1 MGRTLVYT
9 ICCLPFRVII
19 PLLIA
24 VLVTSPRVRLKSLSR
39 TMIYIPVLMTPWSSA
54 SPSTGCSA
62 RNTALSTSSSSPSAA
77 PRWNGRSTP
86 ACHVRHRFAS
96 VWASIGFNM
105 IIYVAASTT
114 SHRTCTRPPASTVPT
129 APVFPSHHGA
139 HAQPH
144 HVPCSAAFHGK
155 PAQGIRFGTGHHAG
169 RPRPSTTY
177 IIQYIFD
184 KGFNQMEYA
193 MRPLFHCRD
202 DRVCADRIRPVQSQQ
217 RR

>member
-1 MGRTLVYT
+1 MDFVGIKNYITLFKDSKFYASMGRTLVYT

-39 TMIYIPVLMTPWSSA
+39 TMIYIPVLMSALVVGITINWMFSQEYGLINFIIQSFGGTPLEWSLNSGLA
-54 SPSTGCSA
+54 TFVIG
-62 RNTALSTSSSSPSAA
+62 
-77 PRWNGRSTP
+77 
-86 ACHVRHRFAS
+86 FAS

-105 IIYVAASTT
+105 IIYVGGINNISPDLYEAAQ
-114 SHRTCTRPPASTVPT
+114 HRRCQQL
-129 APVFPSHHGA
+129 PVFPSHHGA

-169 RPRPSTTY
+169 RPRPEHHLY
-177 IIQYIFD
+177 
-184 KGFNQMEYA
+184 
-193 MRPLFHCRD
+193 H
-202 DRVCADRIRPVQSQQ
+202 PVHL
-217 RR
+217 